1 MLRTAPSVTPLLLLL
16 LLGACCPPTDDSS
29 NQISEA
35 SAKLQGLFD
44 EAWEFALEESPMFA
58 TSVGDNRANDKLTSV
73 AYADLERRNDFY
85 EEILER
91 LSEVDR
97 AQLERDERTSAAIFE
112 RQLRDNIAGFEFG
125 AWQIPLN
132 ADSGFHIGFS
142 RLPRRVPLRSTEDY
156 DNYVSRLNAWSDLV
170 DQQIANM
177 RVGLEGGMVLPKV
190 VMQGLDGTYDTHIVD
205 DVEQSVFWEPFAKF
219 PEAVSENDRDRLRE
233 AGRGAI
239 ETSIVPGYRRFSE
252 FMKGEYIPNGSDDIA
267 AYSLPNGPEYYAQR
281 VRYYTTLDITPEE
294 VHEIGLSE
302 VARIRADMEELI
314 DSTGFRGTFD
324 EFLEFLRTD
333 ERFYAKTPE
342 ELLNYAKALSKTIDA
357 QMPKFFKTMP
367 RMPYGVEAVPDHI
380 APKYTTG
387 RYVGPPEGSTEPGY
401 YWVNTYDLPS
411 RPLYN
416 IPALTLHEAAP
427 GHHTQNALA
436 RELEN
441 QPNFRRYQYISA
453 FGEGWGLYSELL
465 GEEMGLYEDPYD
477 RFGRMTYEMWR
488 ACRLVVDTGMH
499 AKGWTRQ
506 QAMDFLASNTALPLH
521 EIKTET
527 DRYISWPGQALS
539 YKMGE
544 IKIRELRAMAEERLG
559 PQKFDIREFH
569 DVVLLGG
576 SVPLPVLEA
585 NVTEWVESV
594 LAGP

>member
-1 MLRTAPSVTPLLLLL
+1 M
-16 LLGACCPPTDDSS
+16 
-29 NQISEA
+29 
-35 SAKLQGLFD
+35 SA
-44 EAWEFALEESPMFA
+44 
-58 TSVGDNRANDKLTSV
+58 
-73 AYADLERRNDFY
+73 AYDDLERRNAFY
-85 EEILER
+85 QDMLER
-91 LSEVDR
+91 LGDVDR
-97 AQLERDERTSAAIFE
+97 SELARDERTSAAIFE
-112 RQLRDNIAGFEFG
+112 RQLEDSIAGFEFG

-142 RLPRRVPLRSTEDY
+142 RLPRRVPLRNTKDYEDY
-156 DNYVSRLNAWSDLV
+156 TSRLNAWSTLV

-190 VMQGLDGTYDTHIVD
+190 VMKGLDGTYDTHIVD
-205 DVEQSVFWEPFAKF
+205 DVEQSVFWEPFASF
-219 PEAVSENDRDRLRE
+219 PEAVPETDRARLRE
-233 AGRGAI
+233 AGRQAI

-267 AYSLPNGPEYYAQR
+267 ASSLPQGPEYYAQR
-281 VRYYTTLDITPEE
+281 VRYYTTLDITPDE
-294 VHEIGLSE
+294 VHQIGLSE
-302 VARIRADMEELI
+302 VARIRADMETLI
-314 DSTGFRGTFD
+314 DSTGFEGSFD
-324 EFLEFLRTD
+324 EFIEFLRTD

-342 ELLNYAKALSKTIDA
+342 ELLDYAKALAKTIDA

-367 RMPYGVEAVPDHI
+367 RLPYGVEAVPDHI

-436 RELEN
+436 RELED

-465 GEEMGLYEDPYD
+465 GEEMGMYEDPYD

-499 AKGWTRQ
+499 AKGWTRE

-521 EIKTET
+521 EIQTET

-576 SVPLPVLEA
+576 SVPLPILEA

-594 LAGP
+594 LAGS